1 MEKSLIYGG
10 LLLGAIIV
18 SVVYGAYRAYEKIR
32 ENERLADEKREEEI
46 QKRVDA
52 AAHINEERVAQL
64 QQIAEG
70 WKEMAQVKTAR
81 ITELQEKLEVVTKDL
96 HALESKYERLTELY
110 TESQAALSTLQKQLN
125 SLTSGK

>member
-10 LLLGAIIV
+10 VLLGAIVV
-18 SVVYGAYRAYEKIR
+18 SAMYGAYRAYERIR